1 MPNPLDPRLLDSCV
15 EGVAAAHQR
24 LLEVVDTLN
33 AEQFAAPSSLP
44 GWNRTT
50 LIGHLTMNARSF
62 VHLLACAGRG
72 EVGEQYP
79 GGVDARNA
87 GIEEASS
94 WTPEQATKELRKAVY
109 MLEGAW
115 AGATNAMWNGT
126 GTVVS
131 GSVIAMHEIPFLRW
145 RESVIHLTD
154 LDVEIGY
161 DQWPDMY
168 VRLELERQ
176 KMAWAASHPMGLTQI
191 PQAALKLN
199 EKHRL
204 AWLLQRA
211 DVEGLPKGPGL

>member
-1 MPNPLDPRLLDSCV
+1 MPTPLDAKQLDACI
-15 EGVAAAHQR
+15 EGLAATHQR
-24 LLEVVDTLN
+24 LLGIVDEMDASAFLEPC
-33 AEQFAAPSSLP
+33 ALP
-44 GWNRTT
+44 GWSRGT
-50 LIGHLTMNARSF
+50 LLGHLTRNALSF
-62 VHLLACAGRG
+62 VHLMECSSRG

-87 GIEEASS
+87 GIEEASLWNS
-94 WTPEQATKELRKAVY
+94 EQATKELRKAVY

-154 LDVEIGY
+154 LDVGIGY

-176 KMAWAASHPMGLTQI
+176 KMAWAASHPMGLTQL
-191 PQAALKLN
+191 PADAMKLN
-199 EKHRL
+199 EKLRL
-204 AWLLQRA
+204 AWLLQRI